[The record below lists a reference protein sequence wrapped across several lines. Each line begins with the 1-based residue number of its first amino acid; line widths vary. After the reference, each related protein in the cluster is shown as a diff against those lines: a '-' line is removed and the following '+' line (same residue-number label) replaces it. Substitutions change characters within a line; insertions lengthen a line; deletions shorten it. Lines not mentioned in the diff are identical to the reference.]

1 MEGTGTFVQFLFFF
15 DENLQIDMDTG
26 QGFAE
31 DSSPLVMQT
40 CDVVFK
46 EEVEE
51 MEEMKTDG
59 FPETESCQVFI
70 KEEVQE
76 DHVKKTFEP
85 AVSCGDVDPLAR

>member
-1 MEGTGTFVQFLFFF
+1 
-15 DENLQIDMDTG
+15 MDTG
-26 QGFAE
+26 QSFAE
-31 DSSPLVMQT
+31 DTSLLVIKT
-40 CDVVFK
+40 CDVVLK

-51 MEEMKTDG
+51 MEEMKTEK

-76 DHVKKTFEP
+76 EHVKKTFEP